1 MTAHFASAADT
12 AERTPLREELAPG
25 AYGFISRHDPNC
37 GFVVGADGVL
47 AVDTRATPA
56 LARELAAAIAAVTC
70 RPATHVFLTH
80 YHAVRTHGAGA
91 FPGAVVIASTG
102 TADWIAERGDADFK
116 SEADRFPRL
125 FRGIEEIAGLTQ
137 PSIAFTDRLRL
148 SLGGVTAEL
157 IHLGRGH
164 SGGDAVC
171 WLPEARVL
179 YAGDLVENR
188 CGVYAGDAYI
198 GDWIATLER
207 LRVLPAE
214 VLVPGRGA
222 VLRGRTAVEAAIDGT
237 LDFLRTLRAA
247 VAGAL
252 DEGADLAG
260 CYRAAEAAM
269 RPKFGDWPVF
279 EHVLP
284 FDTTRMREELTGTE
298 HPTVWTADRDREL
311 WRLLRG

>member
-12 AERTPLREELAPG
+12 AEQIPQREELAPG
-25 AYGFISRHDPNC
+25 AHGFISRHDPNC
-37 GFVVGADGVL
+37 GFVVGTDGVL
-47 AVDTRATPA
+47 AVDVRATPH
-56 LARELAAAIAAVTC
+56 LARELAAAIAGVTD
-70 RPATHVFLTH
+70 RPVTHVFLTH
-80 YHAVRTHGAGA
+80 YHAVRTLGAGA
-91 FPGAVVIASTG
+91 FPSAAVIASTG
-102 TADWIAERGDADFK
+102 TADWIAERGEADFK
-116 SEADRFPRL
+116 SETDRFPRL

-137 PSIAFTDRLRL
+137 ATIAFTDRLRL

-171 WLPEARVL
+171 WLPETRVL

-198 GDWIATLER
+198 GDWITTLER
-207 LRVLPAE
+207 LRAIPAE

-222 VLRGRTAVEAAIDGT
+222 VLRGRAAVEGAIDGT
-237 LDFLRTLRAA
+237 LDFLRTLRGA
-247 VAGAL
+247 VADAL
-252 DEGADLAG
+252 GQGADLAT
-260 CYRAAEAAM
+260 CYRAAEVAM

-279 EHVLP
+279 DHVLP
-284 FDTTRMREELTGTE
+284 FDTARMREELIGTE
-298 HPTVWTADRDREL
+298 HPTVWTADRDQDL